1 MDINQHNDSD
11 SSEIDLIDIFRT
23 LLDNIIF
30 IVCGAL
36 LLALV
41 VYFFEA
47 FLVTPQYTSSTTIL
61 VLAKEDNSRVDV
73 NSLSVSSQLTSDY
86 VQLITVRDVTEKAIR
101 ELGLTDEDG
110 NMMKHEALKE
120 KLSVSR
126 ISDTRMIT
134 IEASDADPNL
144 ARDIV
149 EKVRDIAREHIKEVV
164 NAEAVNVVEQANV
177 PDVPSSPHKLR
188 DTAFG
193 GLIGA
198 VIVAAI
204 VIIAH
209 LMDNTIKTSDD
220 VEKYLGITAL
230 GVIPIEDNAENT
242 FKSHKKKDVKKRGKG
257 TIAG

>member
-11 SSEIDLIDIFRT
+11 TSEIDLLDIFRT
-23 LLDNIIF
+23 LLDNIVF

-73 NSLSVSSQLTSDY
+73 NSLNVSSQLTNDY

-101 ELGLTDEDG
+101 DLGLTDDDG
-110 NMMKHEALKE
+110 NMMKHEALKD
-120 KLSVSR
+120 KLKVSR

-134 IEASDADPNL
+134 IEASDADPNI
-144 ARDIV
+144 AHDIV

-177 PDVPSSPHKLR
+177 PDAPSSPHKLR
-188 DTAFG
+188 DAAIG
-193 GLIGA
+193 GALGA
-198 VIVAAI
+198 VAVSAV

-209 LMDNTIKTSDD
+209 MMDNTIKSSDD

-230 GVIPIEDNAENT
+230 GVIPIEDNTEVA
-242 FKSHKKKDVKKRGKG
+242 FKSRKTKKGNRRGKG
-257 TIAG
+257 TAAG

>member
-1 MDINQHNDSD
+1 MDINKQNGND
-11 SSEIDLIDIFRT
+11 SSEINLIE
-23 LLDNIIF
+23 LLRVLVDKAVF

-36 LLALV
+36 LIALI

-101 ELGLTDEDG
+101 DLGLTDEDG
-110 NMMKHEALKE
+110 NMMKHEALKD
-120 KLSVSR
+120 KLNVSR

-134 IEASDADPNL
+134 IKASDADPNL

-177 PDVPSSPHKLR
+177 PDAPSSPHKVR
-188 DTAFG
+188 DAAAG
-193 GLIGA
+193 GILGA
-198 VIVAAI
+198 VIVSAI
-204 VIIAH
+204 VVIAH
-209 LMDNTIKTSDD
+209 MMDNTIKTSDD

-242 FKSHKKKDVKKRGKG
+242 FKSHKHKNVKKRGKG